1 LHCRL
6 VVPEGVLFDGD
17 ASLIVARSPNG
28 EFAVMDNH
36 APLLA
41 VLDPSPLRIKTSAEE
56 HVYALS
62 GGLLRVEQTGV
73 TIAAEQAIS
82 VDEIDLAEVKG
93 RRTEMDEQLKAT
105 PDDEKLLRELE
116 ILSVQERIKERHG

>member
-1 LHCRL
+1 MHCRL
-6 VVPEGVLFDGD
+6 VIPEGVLFDGK

-41 VLDPSPLRIKTSAEE
+41 VLNPSPLRIKTSAKE

-73 TIAAEQAIS
+73 TITAEQAIS
-82 VDEIDLAEVKG
+82 VDEIDLAEVRG
-93 RRTEMDEQLKAT
+93 RRTEVDEQLKDT
-105 PDDEKLLRELE
+105 PDDEELLRERERL
-116 ILSVQERIKERHG
+116 IVQERIKGQHD

>member
-1 LHCRL
+1 MHCRL

-56 HVYALS
+56 HVYALL

-73 TIAAEQAIS
+73 TITAEQAIS